1 MNGHVR
7 PVQIVGNNKNIYL
20 YLNPNPNP
28 FISSLA
34 YKCGKSLPFVNST
47 LARPIF
53 ALHDVPVIQTNN
65 TSLIGINHIS
75 TDDSPTV
82 GGTLIFT
89 YI

>member
-1 MNGHVR
+1 MGMSDSADSRKIIKIFTYTGN
-7 PVQIVGNNKNIYL
+7 IVNSL
-20 YLNPNPNP
+20 
-28 FISSLA
+28 ISSLA

>member
-1 MNGHVR
+1 MGMSDSADSRKIIKIFTYTGN
-7 PVQIVGNNKNIYL
+7 IVNSL
-20 YLNPNPNP
+20 
-28 FISSLA
+28 ISSLA

-75 TDDSPTV
+75 TDNSPTV

>member
-1 MNGHVR
+1 MGMSDSTDRKIIKIFTYTGN
-7 PVQIVGNNKNIYL
+7 IVNSL
-20 YLNPNPNP
+20 
-28 FISSLA
+28 ISSLA
-34 YKCGKSLPFVNST
+34 YKCGKSVPFVNST